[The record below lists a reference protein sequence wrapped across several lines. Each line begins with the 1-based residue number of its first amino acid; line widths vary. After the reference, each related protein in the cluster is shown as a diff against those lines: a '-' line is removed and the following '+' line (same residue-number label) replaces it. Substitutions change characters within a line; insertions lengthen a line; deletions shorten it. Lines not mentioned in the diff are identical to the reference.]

1 MRHAWLV
8 VGLGGAVGSIA
19 RHAVNVLV
27 AHRSGQTGPQA
38 TLVVN
43 VVGCAVI
50 GLLAGLLAGGRLS
63 MGPHARLF
71 IFVGVLGG
79 FTTFSTFGLDTF
91 TLVREG
97 RHAGALWNVGLQVIL
112 GLAAVAG
119 GYFAGLKS

>member
-1 MRHAWLV
+1 MRYGWVAV
-8 VGLGGAVGSIA
+8 ALGGAIGSVA
-19 RHAVNVLV
+19 RHAINVFV
-27 AHRSGQTGPQA
+27 AHRSGQAGPLA
-38 TLVVN
+38 TVVVN
-43 VVGCAVI
+43 VAGCAVI

-63 MGPHARLF
+63 MGTNARLF

-97 RHAGALWNVGLQVIL
+97 RHAAALWNVGLQVVM
-112 GLAAVAG
+112 GLAAVAA